1 MIKVT
6 CFGEVLWDV
15 FPTHRKIGGAP
26 LNVAARMKSMQNDTS
41 VISRIGDDEEGK
53 GILEFLKSNQV
64 DTSGIQIDSKYK
76 TSTVEV
82 TLDENGSASYE
93 IVHPRA
99 WDKIELTDQA
109 VALVKNAD
117 AFIYGSLSSR
127 DETTRATLYSL
138 LKLAQYKIFDVN
150 LRPPY
155 YDIEVLNHLMKE
167 ADLIKF
173 NDEEI
178 LEIANLLDSKAKTLE
193 ETILFIAATTQSQ
206 CICVTKGGDGAVL
219 YFEGNFYYNT
229 GYKVK
234 VVDTVGAGDSFLAT
248 LISKLMKK
256 TAPQDALDY
265 SCAIGALVAGS
276 EGANPR
282 IDEKEIIDFIGKST
296 V

>member
-26 LNVAARMKSMQNDTS
+26 LNVASRMKSMQNDTS

-64 DTSGIQIDSKYK
+64 DSTGIQIDSKYK

-82 TLDENGSASYE
+82 TLDEKGSASYE
-93 IVHPRA
+93 IVQPRA
-99 WDKIELTDQA
+99 WDKIELTETA
-109 VALVKNAD
+109 ISLVKNAD

-127 DETTRATLYSL
+127 DETTRTTLYTL
-138 LKLAQYKIFDVN
+138 LKLANYKIFDVN

-167 ADLIKF
+167 ADLLKF

-178 LEIANLLDSKAKTLE
+178 FEIANLLDPKAKTLE
-193 ETILFIAATTQSQ
+193 ETILYIAKTTHSQ

-219 YFEGNFYYNT
+219 YFDDNFYYNS

-248 LISKLMKK
+248 LINKFMKK
-256 TAPQDALDY
+256 EAPQAALDY
-265 SCAIGALVAGS
+265 ACAVGALVAS
-276 EGANPR
+276 YEGANP
-282 IDEKEIIDFIGKST
+282 IIDKKDIINLIEKT
-296 V
+296 VV